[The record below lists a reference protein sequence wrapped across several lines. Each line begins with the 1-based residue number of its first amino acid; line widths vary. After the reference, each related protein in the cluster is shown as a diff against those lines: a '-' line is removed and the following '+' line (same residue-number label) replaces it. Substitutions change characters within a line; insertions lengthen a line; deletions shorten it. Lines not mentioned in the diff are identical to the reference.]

1 MKKISNT
8 ACLLDSNFLV
18 ALVTSES
25 REHNLAVSALEE
37 LKNSKNKIFIS
48 SQNFLELSS
57 VLKNHLKIDS
67 NIVAE
72 QVEFFLND
80 PYLQIIYPNS
90 RSLQMFVSFLKEGSA
105 HTVDLFLAATALSNG
120 IKTIITF
127 DSDFK
132 KIKGIKV
139 VNPFTD

>member
-25 REHNLAVSALEE
+25 KEHKLALTVLEE

-48 SQNFLELSS
+48 SQNLLELSS
-57 VLKNHLKIDS
+57 VLRNHLKIDF

-72 QVEFFLND
+72 QVEYFQND
-80 PYLQIIYPNS
+80 PELQVIYPS
-90 RSLQMFVSFLKEGSA
+90 SQSLQTFVSFLRKGST

-120 IKTIITF
+120 VSTIITA
-127 DSDFK
+127 DSDFE
-132 KIKGIKV
+132 KIKGIKAL
-139 VNPFTD
+139 NPFT